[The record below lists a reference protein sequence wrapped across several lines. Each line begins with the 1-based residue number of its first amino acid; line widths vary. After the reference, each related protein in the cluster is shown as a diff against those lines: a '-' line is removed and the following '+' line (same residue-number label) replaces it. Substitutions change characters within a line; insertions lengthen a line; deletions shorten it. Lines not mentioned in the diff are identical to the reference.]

1 MDFQILK
8 RLKSKRNQVHLIN
21 LKEGTNERLAILKEY
36 SLENRKL
43 LDIEFENIIM
53 LKDSGIFVPDII
65 YKDNSRLVMEYI
77 QGELVV
83 DLVESLEIGNWID
96 KLALWMAKLH
106 EISKYNER
114 LLKKDV
120 NLRNFI
126 YSKGNIYGLDFEEI
140 GYGDIR
146 LDLSN
151 ICFFILTNE
160 PSFKKEKYTMMNRFL
175 ESYEKYSN
183 VKLIDMDSFL
193 LLATTEAKKR
203 RAINN
208 RIK

>member
-1 MDFQILK
+1 MDFEMLK
-8 RLKSKRNQVHLIN
+8 RLKSKRNKVYLIN
-21 LKEGTNERLAILKEY
+21 LKEGTSERLAILKEY

-43 LDIEFENIIM
+43 LDIEYDNINM
-53 LKDSGIFVPDII
+53 LKDSDILVPEIL
-65 YKDNSRLVMEYI
+65 YKNKDSLIMEYV

-83 DLVESLEIGNWID
+83 DLVDRLKIGKWLD
-96 KLALWMAKLH
+96 KLALWMTKLH
-106 EISKYNER
+106 DIKKGKNS

-126 YSKGNIYGLDFEEI
+126 YSNGNIYGLDFEEV

-151 ICFFILTNE
+151 ICFFILRNE

-175 ESYEKYSN
+175 ESYENYSKK
-183 VKLIDMDSFL
+183 KLKDMDSFL
-193 LLATTEAKKR
+193 LLATTEAEKR

-208 RIK
+208 KTK